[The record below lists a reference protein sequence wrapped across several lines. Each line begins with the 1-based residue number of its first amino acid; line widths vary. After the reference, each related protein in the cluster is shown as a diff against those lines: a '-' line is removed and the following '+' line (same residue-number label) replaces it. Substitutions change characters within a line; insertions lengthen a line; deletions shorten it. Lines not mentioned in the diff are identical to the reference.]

1 MLNLDYFGN
10 TFFLKKLYPEGV
22 FNSIYINEVLI
33 SLNGASEFN
42 FFIKQK
48 PLLPVKKWGEWEK
61 DFNALCVK
69 TSSNVRV
76 NEVSILNPDAL
87 GYNKLDIYIENSYLN
102 FTSKRENSHINLSLS
117 KNDIFIIQEIH
128 PILNLQD
135 SACIPCTRTQLYQ
148 SAGMVRMLHPYPFSR
163 LRLMWNH
170 YMEIYEE

>member
-1 MLNLDYFGN
+1 MG
-10 TFFLKKLYPEGV
+10 GM
-22 FNSIYINEVLI
+22 
-33 SLNGASEFN
+33 G
-42 FFIKQK
+42 
-48 PLLPVKKWGEWEK
+48 K

-148 SAGMVRMLHPYPFSR
+148 
-163 LRLMWNH
+163 
-170 YMEIYEE
+170 

>member
-48 PLLPVKKWGEWEK
+48 PLVPVKKWGEWEK

-76 NEVSILNPDAL
+76 NEVSILNSDAL

-148 SAGMVRMLHPYPFSR
+148 
-163 LRLMWNH
+163 
-170 YMEIYEE
+170 

>member
-48 PLLPVKKWGEWEK
+48 PLLPVKEWGEWEK

-148 SAGMVRMLHPYPFSR
+148 
-163 LRLMWNH
+163 
-170 YMEIYEE
+170 